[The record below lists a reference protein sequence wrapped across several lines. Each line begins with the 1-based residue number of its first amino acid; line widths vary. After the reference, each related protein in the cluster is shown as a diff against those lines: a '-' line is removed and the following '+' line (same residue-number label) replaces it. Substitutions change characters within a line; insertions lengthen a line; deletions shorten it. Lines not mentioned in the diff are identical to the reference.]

1 MESINQ
7 SRKWRSETN
16 KLRMSQV
23 NQLAEFNQSAYR
35 MPLKD
40 GTLFELKDNDL
51 IMFKQVYTAID
62 VELELKKM
70 IAWLVSNPS
79 NRKTK
84 RGIMRFINGWL
95 SRAKPQPV
103 QQQVSQRQYIQN
115 TTLEERLSDDSWA
128 Q

>member
-1 MESINQ
+1 M
-7 SRKWRSETN
+7 
-16 KLRMSQV
+16 

-35 MPLKD
+35 MLLKD

-62 VELELKKM
+62 VEFELKKM

-84 RGIMRFINGWL
+84 RGVMRFINGWL
-95 SRAKPQPV
+95 SRAKPQLV
-103 QQQVSQRQYIQN
+103 HQQVSQRQYIQN

>member
-1 MESINQ
+1 MKQ
-7 SRKWRSETN
+7 
-16 KLRMSQV
+16 L
-23 NQLAEFNQSAYR
+23 NQLAEFNQSAYK

-40 GTLFELKDNDL
+40 GTLFELKENDL

-62 VELELKKM
+62 VEFELKKM

-95 SRAKPQPV
+95 GRAKPQPV
-103 QQQVSQRQYIQN
+103 QSQVSQRQYIQN
-115 TTLEERLSDDSWA
+115 TTLEQRLNDDSWA
-128 Q
+128 N

>member
-1 MESINQ
+1 M
-7 SRKWRSETN
+7 
-16 KLRMSQV
+16 

-62 VELELKKM
+62 VEFELKKM

-84 RGIMRFINGWL
+84 RGVMRFINGWL
-95 SRAKPQPV
+95 SRAKPQLV
-103 QQQVSQRQYIQN
+103 HQQVSQRQYIQN

>member
-1 MESINQ
+1 M
-7 SRKWRSETN
+7 
-16 KLRMSQV
+16 

-62 VELELKKM
+62 VEFELKKM

-84 RGIMRFINGWL
+84 RGVMRFINGWL
-95 SRAKPQPV
+95 SRAKPQSV

>member
-1 MESINQ
+1 M
-7 SRKWRSETN
+7 
-16 KLRMSQV
+16 

>member
-1 MESINQ
+1 VRNLIEITIQ
-7 SRKWRSETN
+7 H
-16 KLRMSQV
+16 QGY
-23 NQLAEFNQSAYR
+23 Q

-40 GTLFELKDNDL
+40 GSLFVLPDNELS
-51 IMFKQVYTAID
+51 MFKQVYTAID

-95 SRAKPQPV
+95 SRAKPQPM